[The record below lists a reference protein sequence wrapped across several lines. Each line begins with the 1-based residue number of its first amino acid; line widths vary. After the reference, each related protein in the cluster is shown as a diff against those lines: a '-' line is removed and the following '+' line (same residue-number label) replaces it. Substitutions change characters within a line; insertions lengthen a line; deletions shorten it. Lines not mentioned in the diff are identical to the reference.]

1 MSDPTNPTNSWESAA
16 NDAVD
21 GAKNTANKG
30 IDAAENAANNAVD
43 SAESVANNAV
53 DSAKNAANN
62 AVDSAENV
70 ANNAVDSAK
79 NVVNNAV
86 DSATS
91 AVSNAVDSATGA
103 VSNAVD
109 SATSAVSNAVSS
121 ATSVASNAVD
131 SAKAVVD
138 KAKDVVSALGGG
150 GGGVTAL
157 VTAAAGGGAAG
168 AVLGALGGGNPLA
181 SLRSPSVSRSLA
193 ALGGGGG
200 GGGRGGAVR
209 PQKAI
214 IKNLDGTS
222 PAEVVCQYNPK
233 EYTISKQNK
242 WSAAKTQSANDVPQ
256 FEFSGGDPMSLK
268 VQLFFDT
275 TETESDVSGLTKDL
289 FTLMMVSEK
298 LKNPKTNK
306 SRPPRV
312 CLIWSNTPSFESVI
326 TSASQKFTLFRSDG
340 TPLRATVDVTFQQ
353 ISDPN
358 QYPPQNPTSGGDGGE
373 QLWAVKTGDTL
384 AWISYKVYG
393 DSTRWR
399 LIADA
404 NRLLDVRRLTPGMTL
419 VIPNA

>member
-16 NDAVD
+16 NDAID
-21 GAKNTANKG
+21 GAKNAANKG
-30 IDAAENAANNAVD
+30 IDAAENVANNAVD
-43 SAESVANNAV
+43 SAENV
-53 DSAKNAANN
+53 ANN

-79 NVVNNAV
+79 NVANNAVDSATSTVNNAV

-91 AVSNAVDSATGA
+91 AVN
-103 VSNAVD
+103 NAVD
-109 SATSAVSNAVSS
+109 SATSAANNAIDSVQSVATNAVE
-121 ATSVASNAVD
+121 

-138 KAKDVVSALGGG
+138 KAKEVVSALGGSTSNLPSLGG

-157 VTAAAGGGAAG
+157 VAAAAGGGAAG
-168 AVLGALGGGNPLA
+168 AALGALGGGNPLA

-200 GGGRGGAVR
+200 GGGGRGAIR

-242 WSAAKTQSANDVPQ
+242 WAAAKTQSANDVPQ

-373 QLWAVKTGDTL
+373 QLWSVKTGDTL